1 MNNGKIM
8 KSFQTSYNLNEIVP
22 DLFLSKLGS
31 LFLVFL
37 NSLKEITIVSLFH
50 DDAKAVGG
58 VFEESLLV
66 CDDVWVVNGSQ
77 NSNLVDSI
85 LFLLFREFT
94 HFNLLHG
101 IKGTIGYSFD
111 LVDGAESTIAEF
123 LKYLE
128 VLHIYVVFSVM

>member
-1 MNNGKIM
+1 M
-8 KSFQTSYNLNEIVP
+8 KGFQASYNLDEIVP
-22 DLFLSKLGS
+22 DLFLCELGS
-31 LFLVFL
+31 LFFVFF
-37 NSLKEITIVSLFH
+37 NSLQQVTIVSLFH

-85 LFLLFREFT
+85 LFLLFRELT
-94 HFNLLHG
+94 HFNLFHG
-101 IKGTIGYSFD
+101 IKGSIGCSFD

-128 VLHIYVVFSVM
+128 VLHYLCCIFSYVTL

>member
-22 DLFLSKLGS
+22 DLLLSKLGS
-31 LFLVFL
+31 LFLVFF
-37 NSLKEITIVSLFH
+37 NSLKKITIVSLFH

-66 CDDVWVVNGSQ
+66 CDDVRVVNGSQ

-85 LFLLFREFT
+85 LFLLFRELT
-94 HFNLLHG
+94 HFNLFHG
-101 IKGTIGYSFD
+101 IKGSIGCSFD